1 MDETYPTP
9 HRFGVRRETAT
20 PGSEQIVT
28 FRSPGLPSLMTSGTR
43 ARGSRP
49 AAGGPPPLRPLH
61 PPHLRWRIQGR
72 NFSAYSPWRS
82 HLPPAR
88 SSARRADLQKLRNPA
103 KAPGCPD
110 LFLLSEGNAADTSS
124 ELQFCVVAGVG
135 FEPT

>member
-1 MDETYPTP
+1 
-9 HRFGVRRETAT
+9 
-20 PGSEQIVT
+20 
-28 FRSPGLPSLMTSGTR
+28 MTSGTQ
-43 ARGSRP
+43 ARGPRP
-49 AAGGPPPLRPLH
+49 AAGGPLPLRPPH
-61 PPHLRWRIQGR
+61 PRTCGGASRAA

-110 LFLLSEGNAADTSS
+110 LFLLSEGNEASTSS
-124 ELQFCVVAGVG
+124 ELRFYWVAGVG